1 MPRRCRVVRLLR
13 EVAAIA
19 GKDIRLEFRS
29 RTALMS
35 ALVFTALVLAI
46 FNFARDPSVIA
57 AIDMAPG
64 ILWVTFCFAGLLGL
78 NRAFALERENRTI
91 DGLMLAPASRTAL
104 YLGKLL
110 TNLVFV
116 GTVEA
121 VALPLFAL
129 FFNVPLLPI
138 LVPLIGV
145 IVLATIG
152 FAALGTLLS
161 SIAVNTR
168 FAELMLPIL
177 MLPLLVPPIISAVQ
191 ATSRLFSGRP
201 MAEMAAWLKLL
212 VGYDVVVL
220 VAAILVFEY
229 TLDE

>member
-1 MPRRCRVVRLLR
+1 MGRLFTEAFVIAAKDVRLEL
-13 EVAAIA
+13 
-19 GKDIRLEFRS
+19 RS
-29 RTALMS
+29 RTALIS

-46 FNFARDPSVIA
+46 FNFARDPSLVA
-57 AIDMAPG
+57 ATDLAPG
-64 ILWVTFCFAGLLGL
+64 ILWITFCFAGLLGL

-104 YLGKLL
+104 YLGKLGA
-110 TNLVFV
+110 NLVFV

-129 FFNVPLLPI
+129 FFNVPILPV
-138 LVPLIGV
+138 LGPLV
-145 IVLATIG
+145 IVIALATVG

-177 MLPLLVPPIISAVQ
+177 MLPFLVPPITSAVQ
-191 ATSRLFSGRP
+191 VTARLFGGRP
-201 MAEMAAWLKLL
+201 VAEMVPWLKLL
-212 VGYDVVVL
+212 VGYDLVVIVTAVL
-220 VAAILVFEY
+220 VFDF